1 LKSVL
6 TPLAAPLLVF
16 GVAFSLAACDQP
28 KPRPAEPQA
37 EAPVATPAPAPAA
50 PAGASVGLAKR
61 AEMAGFSLDTIND
74 AKDPV
79 NTPATVSAA
88 GPVSVSGFGF
98 DPVAKAPGAAVDLV
112 IDGVAYPTSYGHQ
125 RSDVA
130 TYFKTPA
137 LESSGFTVT
146 LPAGAIKAGP
156 HQAIVRVVSAD
167 KAGYFDS
174 VTIGFVAK

>member
-1 LKSVL
+1 MKAVLK
-6 TPLAAPLLVF
+6 PLAAPLVMI
-16 GVAFSLAACDQP
+16 GAIVSLAACDQP
-28 KPRPAEPQA
+28 KPRPAEAQA
-37 EAPVATPAPAPAA
+37 DASAATPAPEAR
-50 PAGASVGLAKR
+50 AGASAGLAKR
-61 AEMAGFSLDTIND
+61 AEMAGFSLDVIND

-79 NTPATVSAA
+79 NTQATISAA
-88 GPVSVSGFGF
+88 GPVTFSGFGF

-112 IDGVAYPTSYGHQ
+112 VDGVAYPTTYNHQ

-130 TYFKTPA
+130 AYFKTPA
-137 LESSGFTVT
+137 LENTGFTVT

-174 VTIGFVAK
+174 VAIGFVAK

>member
-1 LKSVL
+1 MKAAL

-16 GVAFSLAACDQP
+16 GALIALSACDQP

-37 EAPVATPAPAPAA
+37 AATVAAPAPAA
-50 PAGASVGLAKR
+50 RAGASAGLPKR
-61 AEMAGFSLDTIND
+61 AEMAGFSLDLIND

-79 NTPATVSAA
+79 NTPATISAA
-88 GPVSVSGFGF
+88 GPVTFSGFGF
-98 DPVAKAPGAAVDLV
+98 DPVTKTPGAAVDIV
-112 IDGVAYPTSYGHQ
+112 IDGVAYPTSYNHQ

-137 LESSGFTVT
+137 LEHSGFTVT

-156 HQAIVRVVSAD
+156 HQAVVRVVSAD
-167 KAGYFDS
+167 KTGYFDS
-174 VTIGFVAK
+174 VTIGFVAQ